1 MLFRFGVAG
10 RIVARCQELGCE
22 LGELPLAEMQAV
34 SPLIGPDIGRSLSI
48 EGSVN
53 SRISAGGTARAR
65 VEEALAALEQQLGIH
80 S

>member
-1 MLFRFGVAG
+1 MQ
-10 RIVARCQELGCE
+10 RIKKNVDCNA
-22 LGELPLAEMQAV
+22 MYV
-34 SPLIGPDIGRSLSI
+34 DKSGPDIGSSLSI